1 MQPVSRSTQTAYKWG
16 EGGVGWPLVD
26 TDGLLVVEET
36 MAPGCSEKRH
46 HHNKATQCFYILEGT
61 ALMKIDGQNIVLVK
75 GMALHIQPET
85 DHAIANESSNEVRF
99 LVISAPSTR
108 SDRHEIGVKK

>member
-1 MQPVSRSTQTAYKWG
+1 MQPVSLSTQTAYKWG

-36 MAPGCSEKRH
+36 MTPGCSAKRH
-46 HHNKATQCFYILEGT
+46 HHNKATQCFYIPEGT
-61 ALMKIDGQNIVLVK
+61 ALMKIDGHNRILVQ
-75 GMALHIQPET
+75 GMALHIQPEIG
-85 DHAIANESSNEVRF
+85 HAMANESSNEVRF

>member
-1 MQPVSRSTQTAYKWG
+1 MQPVSRSTQTAYKRG
-16 EGGVGWPLVD
+16 EGGVGWPRAD

-36 MAPGCSEKRH
+36 MAPDSSEKRH
-46 HHNKATQCFYILEGT
+46 HHKKATQCFYILEDT
-61 ALMKIDGQNIVLVK
+61 ALMKIDGQNIVLVQ
-75 GMALHIQPET
+75 GMALHIQPGAN
-85 DHAIANESSNEVRF
+85 HVISNESLNEMRF

>member
-16 EGGVGWPLVD
+16 DGGVGWPLVD
-26 TDGLLVVEET
+26 TDGLLVVEEP
-36 MAPGCSEKRH
+36 MAPGCSEKCH

-61 ALMKIDGQNIVLVK
+61 TLMKIDGQNIVLVQ

-85 DHAIANESSNEVRF
+85 DHAIANESSNEVQF

>member
-1 MQPVSRSTQTAYKWG
+1 MQPVSRSTQTDYKWN
-16 EGGVGWPLVD
+16 EGGIGWPLVD

-46 HHNKATQCFYILEGT
+46 NHNKANQCFYVLEDT
-61 ALMKIDGQNIVLVK
+61 ALMKIDGQNIVLVQ
-75 GMALHIQPET
+75 GMVLHIQPET

-99 LVISAPSTR
+99 LGISALSTR
-108 SDRHEIGVKK
+108 SDRHEIGGKK

>member
-1 MQPVSRSTQTAYKWG
+1 MQPVSSNTQTAYKWG

-26 TDGLLVVEET
+26 TDGLLVIEET
-36 MAPGCSEKRH
+36 LAPGCSEKRH
-46 HHNKATQCFYILEGT
+46 HHKKATQFFYILEGT
-61 ALMKIDGQNIVLVK
+61 ALMKIDGQNIVLAQ

-108 SDRHEIGVKK
+108 SDRHEIVVKT